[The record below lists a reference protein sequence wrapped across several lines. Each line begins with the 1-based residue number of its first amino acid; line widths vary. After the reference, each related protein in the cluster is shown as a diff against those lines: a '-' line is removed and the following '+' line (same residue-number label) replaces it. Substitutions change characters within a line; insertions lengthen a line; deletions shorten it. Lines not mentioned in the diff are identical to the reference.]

1 MHLIRIGKL
10 TALIFAMFAA
20 GYLNAAPKLD
30 FLFKDAMVFSA
41 SHDTALTGT
50 AESGDEVVVKVR
62 DLELKAKADKDGR
75 FKVMIPA
82 LGVVREPFAITVSD
96 STGEVSVKDCLSGLL
111 ILAGGQS
118 NMEVPVKEA
127 LNPVEEAAAANYPL
141 IREFKVVHDFN
152 FTPQTTLK
160 GEWTKV
166 VPSTASKIGAVGYY
180 TARRLHK
187 ELNGIP
193 VGIINNSVSA
203 SPIQSWL
210 PEEYL
215 RSDKRFAKYFVKRFE
230 DYRALG
236 REGVIKRRA
245 ELCDTL
251 FQTDSGNEGLAKGW
265 NEGAK
270 EDWKDIEIPNT
281 LERVYGEASDGSY
294 WFAREIEIPSSL
306 AGKPMEFK
314 ATSLDDHDITYFN
327 GVEIGRTGEETPNP
341 FDTPRAYK
349 IPANLVKAGKNV
361 ISIRIFDSAHA
372 GGIFPEKIFLLAN
385 DGSEIDLKGPWKVT
399 AEKILPARKWHPD
412 YLPLVKINRNG
423 ATLYNAMF
431 APLKGVK
438 VDAILWY
445 QGESNAGDKLYS
457 EVFKTLISTWRNY
470 LDSPAAPFIF
480 VQLASYRAKPK
491 NAMDTGNW
499 PMTRW
504 AQAEA
509 LDLDNVRMVPAIDIG
524 DEFRIHP
531 LNKQE
536 VGRRAA
542 LWLLQDFF
550 APERFKN
557 SIALPTAV
565 SMRITEDGKIAIKI
579 KNGQGLKTTDG
590 KAPRCFSV
598 AGEYDRKTRK
608 TPAAWANAEIKGDE
622 IIVSIPPELPQP
634 IKVCYAWHMNP
645 DVNIVNDKNM
655 PLIPFRVLL
664 NVKK

>member
-1 MHLIRIGKL
+1 MKKLIVVTGLIFT
-10 TALIFAMFAA
+10 TALYAS
-20 GYLNAAPKLD
+20 PKLD

-41 SHDTALTGT
+41 VNTTSLTGS
-50 AESGDEVVVKVR
+50 AKAGDDVVVKVR
-62 DLELKAKADKDGR
+62 DLELKAKADNEGR
-75 FKVMIPA
+75 FKVVIPA
-82 LGVVREPFAITVSD
+82 LGVVREPFAVKVSD
-96 STGEVSVKDCLSGLL
+96 STGGTILNNCLSGLL
-111 ILAGGQS
+111 ILAAGQS
-118 NMEVPVKEA
+118 NMEVPIKEA
-127 LNPVEEAAAANYPL
+127 LNPIEEAAAANYPM
-141 IREFKVVHDFN
+141 IREFKVQHDFN
-152 FTPQTTLK
+152 FTPQKTLK

-166 VPSTASKIGAVGYY
+166 TPSTALQIGAVGYY
-180 TARRLHK
+180 TARRLNK

-236 REGVIKRRA
+236 REGVIRRRS

-270 EDWKDIEIPNT
+270 EDWKDIEIPNP

-306 AGKPMEFK
+306 ADKPMEFK

-457 EVFKTLISTWRNY
+457 EVFKALITTWRNY

-499 PMTRW
+499 PMTRA
-504 AQAEA
+504 AQTEA
-509 LDLDNVRMVPAIDIG
+509 LELDNVRMVSAIDIG

-536 VGRRAA
+536 VGRRTA

-550 APERFKN
+550 APEKFKN
-557 SIALPTAV
+557 TITLPMGKSAKKTA
-565 SMRITEDGKIAIKI
+565 DGKIVIKF
-579 KNGQGLKTTDG
+579 KDAKGLKTIDG
-590 KAPRCFSV
+590 KAPNCFSLV
-598 AGEYDRKTRK
+598 GERDRKTRK
-608 TPAAWANAEIKGDE
+608 IPTVWAKAEIVNDE
-622 IIVSIPPELPQP
+622 IIVTIPQELPSP
-634 IKVCYAWHMNP
+634 VKVRYAWHMNP
-645 DVNIVNDKNM
+645 DANIFDEKNF
-655 PLIPFRVLL
+655 PLNPFELEIKSDL
-664 NVKK
+664 AE

>member
-1 MHLIRIGKL
+1 MKKLIIVSG
-10 TALIFAMFAA
+10 LIFTAA
-20 GYLNAAPKLD
+20 LYASPKLD

-41 SHDTALTGT
+41 ASTTSLTGS
-50 AESGDEVVVKVR
+50 AKAGDDVVVKVR
-62 DLELKAKADKDGR
+62 DLEFKAKVDNEGR
-75 FKVMIPA
+75 FKVVVPA
-82 LGVVREPFAITVSD
+82 LGVVREPFAVEVSD
-96 STGEVSVKDCLSGLL
+96 STGETILNDCLSGLL
-111 ILAGGQS
+111 ILAAGQS

-127 LNPVEEAAAANYPL
+127 LNPLEEAVAANYPL
-141 IREFKVVHDFN
+141 IREFKVAHDFN
-152 FTPQTTLK
+152 FVPQTTLK

-166 VPSTASKIGAVGYY
+166 VPATASKIGAVGYY
-180 TARRLHK
+180 TARMLHK
-187 ELNGIP
+187 ELGGIP
-193 VGIINNSVSA
+193 IGIINNSVSA

-215 RSDKRFAKYFVKRFE
+215 RSDKRFAKYFAKRFE

-236 REGVIKRRA
+236 REGVIRRRS
-245 ELCDTL
+245 ELCDML

-270 EDWKDIEIPNT
+270 EDWKDIEIPNP
-281 LERVYGEASDGSY
+281 LERVYGEVSDGSY
-294 WFAREIEIPSSL
+294 WFAREIEITSSL

-314 ATSLDDHDITYFN
+314 ATSLDDYDITYFN

-385 DGSEIDLKGPWKVT
+385 DGSEINLKGPWKVA

-470 LDSPAAPFIF
+470 LDSPVAPFIF

-499 PMTRW
+499 PMTRA
-504 AQAEA
+504 AQTEA
-509 LDLDNVRMVPAIDIG
+509 LKLDNVRMVSAIDIG

-550 APERFKN
+550 APEKFKN
-557 SIALPTAV
+557 SIALPMADSAKKTA
-565 SMRITEDGKIAIKI
+565 DGKIVIKL
-579 KNGQGLKTTDG
+579 KDAKGLKTIDG
-590 KAPRCFSV
+590 RGPNCFSLV
-598 AGEYDRKTRK
+598 GERDRKTRK
-608 TPAAWANAEIKGDE
+608 IPIVWAKAEIVNDE
-622 IIVSIPPELPQP
+622 IIVTIPQELPSP
-634 IKVCYAWHMNP
+634 VKVRYAWHMNP
-645 DVNIVNDKNM
+645 DANIFDEKNF
-655 PLIPFRVLL
+655 PLNPFELEIKSDLVE
-664 NVKK
+664 

>member
-1 MHLIRIGKL
+1 MKKLIVVSGLIFT
-10 TALIFAMFAA
+10 TALYAS
-20 GYLNAAPKLD
+20 PKLD

-41 SHDTALTGT
+41 ANTTSLTGS
-50 AESGDEVVVKVR
+50 AKAGDDVVVKVH
-62 DLELKAKADKDGR
+62 DLELKSKADDEGR
-75 FKVMIPA
+75 FKVVIPA
-82 LGVVREPFAITVSD
+82 LGVVREPFAVKVSD
-96 STGEVSVKDCLSGLL
+96 STGETILNDCLSGLL
-111 ILAGGQS
+111 ILAAGQS

-127 LNPVEEAAAANYPL
+127 LNPIEEAAAANYPM
-141 IREFKVVHDFN
+141 IREFKVQHDFN
-152 FTPQTTLK
+152 FTPQKTLK

-166 VPSTASKIGAVGYY
+166 VPATASKIGAVGYY
-180 TARRLHK
+180 TARILHK
-187 ELNGIP
+187 ELGGIP

-236 REGVIKRRA
+236 REGVICRRS

-270 EDWKDIEIPNT
+270 EDWKDIEIPNP

-385 DGSEIDLKGPWKVT
+385 DGSEINLKGPWKVT

-457 EVFKTLISTWRNY
+457 EVFKTLISTWRNH

-499 PMTRW
+499 PITRA
-504 AQAEA
+504 AQTEA
-509 LDLDNVRMVPAIDIG
+509 LELKNVRMVSAIDIG

-550 APERFKN
+550 APEKFKN
-557 SIALPTAV
+557 SITLPMGESAKKTA
-565 SMRITEDGKIAIKI
+565 DGKIVIKL
-579 KNGQGLKTTDG
+579 KDAKGLKTIDG
-590 KAPRCFSV
+590 KAPDCFSLV
-598 AGEYDRKTRK
+598 GERDRKTRK
-608 TPAAWANAEIKGDE
+608 IPTVWAKAEIVNDE
-622 IIVSIPPELPQP
+622 IIVTIPQELPSP
-634 IKVCYAWHMNP
+634 VKVRYAWHMNP
-645 DVNIVNDKNM
+645 DANIFDEKNF
-655 PLIPFRVLL
+655 PLNPFELEIKSDL
-664 NVKK
+664 TE

>member
-1 MHLIRIGKL
+1 MKKLIVVSGLIFT
-10 TALIFAMFAA
+10 TALYAS
-20 GYLNAAPKLD
+20 PKLD

-41 SHDTALTGT
+41 ANTTSLTGS
-50 AESGDEVVVKVR
+50 AKAGDDVVVKVR
-62 DLELKAKADKDGR
+62 DLELKSKADNEGR
-75 FKVMIPA
+75 FKVVIPA
-82 LGVVREPFAITVSD
+82 LGVVREPFAVKVSD
-96 STGEVSVKDCLSGLL
+96 STGETQLNDCLSGLL
-111 ILAGGQS
+111 ILAAGQS

-166 VPSTASKIGAVGYY
+166 LPATASKIGAVGYY

-215 RSDKRFAKYFVKRFE
+215 RSDKRFAKYFVKHFE

-265 NEGAK
+265 NNGAK
-270 EDWKDIEIPNT
+270 EDWKDIEIPNP

-385 DGSEIDLKGPWKVT
+385 DGSEINLKGPWKVT

-499 PMTRW
+499 PMTRA
-504 AQAEA
+504 AQTEA
-509 LDLDNVRMVPAIDIG
+509 LTLENVRMVSAIDIG

-536 VGRRAA
+536 VGRRTA

-550 APERFKN
+550 APEKFKN
-557 SIALPTAV
+557 SITLPMGESAKKTA
-565 SMRITEDGKIAIKI
+565 DGKIVIKLRDA
-579 KNGQGLKTTDG
+579 KGLKTIDG
-590 KAPRCFSV
+590 KAPNCFSLV
-598 AGEYDRKTRK
+598 GERDRKTRK
-608 TPAAWANAEIKGDE
+608 IPTVWAKAEIVNDE
-622 IIVSIPPELPQP
+622 IIVTIPTELPSP
-634 IKVCYAWHMNP
+634 VKVRYAWHMNP
-645 DVNIVNDKNM
+645 DANIFDEKNF
-655 PLIPFRVLL
+655 PLNPFELEIKSDL
-664 NVKK
+664 AE

>member
-1 MHLIRIGKL
+1 MKKLIVVSGLIFT
-10 TALIFAMFAA
+10 TALYAS
-20 GYLNAAPKLD
+20 PKLD

-41 SHDTALTGT
+41 ANTTSLTGS
-50 AESGDEVVVKVR
+50 AKAGDDVVVKVR
-62 DLELKAKADKDGR
+62 DLELKSKADNEGR
-75 FKVMIPA
+75 FKVVIPA
-82 LGVVREPFAITVSD
+82 LGVVREPFAVKVSD
-96 STGEVSVKDCLSGLL
+96 STGETQLNDCLSGLL
-111 ILAGGQS
+111 ILAAGQS

-152 FTPQTTLK
+152 FTPQTILK

-166 VPSTASKIGAVGYY
+166 LPATASKIGAVGYY

-215 RSDKRFAKYFVKRFE
+215 RSDKRFAKYFVKHFE

-265 NEGAK
+265 NNGAK
-270 EDWKDIEIPNT
+270 EDWKDIEIPNP

-385 DGSEIDLKGPWKVT
+385 DGSEINLKGPWKVT

-499 PMTRW
+499 PMTRA
-504 AQAEA
+504 AQTEA
-509 LDLDNVRMVPAIDIG
+509 LTLENVRMVSAIDIG

-536 VGRRAA
+536 VGRRTA

-550 APERFKN
+550 APEKFKN
-557 SIALPTAV
+557 SITLPMGESAKKTA
-565 SMRITEDGKIAIKI
+565 DGKIVIKLRDA
-579 KNGQGLKTTDG
+579 KGLKTIDG
-590 KAPRCFSV
+590 KAPNCFSLV
-598 AGEYDRKTRK
+598 GERDRKTRK
-608 TPAAWANAEIKGDE
+608 IPTVWAKAEIVNDE
-622 IIVSIPPELPQP
+622 IIVTIPTELPSP
-634 IKVCYAWHMNP
+634 VKVRYAWHMNP
-645 DVNIVNDKNM
+645 DANIFDEKNF
-655 PLIPFRVLL
+655 PLNPFELEIKSDL
-664 NVKK
+664 AE

>member
-1 MHLIRIGKL
+1 MYIKSMTKIAVVTFAFFGPIRL
-10 TALIFAMFAA
+10 A
-20 GYLNAAPKLD
+20 AAPKLD
-30 FLFKDAMVFSA
+30 FLFRDSMVFSA
-41 SHDTALTGT
+41 AHDAVLSGS
-50 AESGDEVVVKVR
+50 AKPGDEVAVKVR
-62 DLELKAKADKDGR
+62 GSEFKAKAGADGR
-75 FKVMIPA
+75 FKIAIPPF
-82 LGVVREPFAITVSD
+82 GVVREPFEIAVSD
-96 STGEVSVKDCLSGLL
+96 STGEVSVKNCLAGLL

-127 LNPVEEAAAANYPL
+127 LNPDEEAAVANYPL

-166 VPSTASKIGAVGYY
+166 VPATASKIGAVGYY
-180 TARRLHK
+180 TARILHK

-236 REGVIKRRA
+236 REGVIRRRS

-270 EDWKDIEIPNT
+270 EDWKDIEIPNP

-499 PMTRW
+499 PMTRA
-504 AQAEA
+504 AQTEA

-550 APERFKN
+550 APDKFRD
-557 SIALPTAV
+557 SIVLPMAV
-565 SMRITEDGKIAIKI
+565 SARMTGDGKIAIKL
-579 KNGQGLKTTDG
+579 KGAHGLKTNDG
-590 KAPRCFSV
+590 MEPRCFSV
-598 AGEYDRKTRK
+598 AGAYDRKTRK
-608 TPAAWANAEIKGDE
+608 TPAAWAKAEIKGDG
-622 IIVSIPPELPQP
+622 IVVSIPPELPAP
-634 IKVCYAWHMNP
+634 DKVRYAWHMNP
-645 DVNIVNDKNM
+645 DVNIVNAKNY
-655 PLIPFRVLL
+655 PLIPFELDVER
-664 NVKK
+664 

>member
-1 MHLIRIGKL
+1 MKKLIVVSGLIFT
-10 TALIFAMFAA
+10 TALYAS
-20 GYLNAAPKLD
+20 PKLD

-41 SHDTALTGT
+41 ASTTSLTGS
-50 AESGDEVVVKVR
+50 AKAGDDVVVKVR
-62 DLELKAKADKDGR
+62 DLELKSKADNEGR
-75 FKVMIPA
+75 FKVVIPA
-82 LGVVREPFAITVSD
+82 LGVVREPFTVKVSD
-96 STGEVSVKDCLSGLL
+96 STGETQLNDCLSGLL
-111 ILAGGQS
+111 ILAAGQS

-166 VPSTASKIGAVGYY
+166 LPATASKIGAVGYY

-215 RSDKRFAKYFVKRFE
+215 RSDKRFAKYFVKHFE

-265 NEGAK
+265 NNGAK
-270 EDWKDIEIPNT
+270 EDWKDIEIPNP

-349 IPANLVKAGKNV
+349 IPANLVKAGKNI

-457 EVFKTLISTWRNY
+457 EVFKTLITTWRNY

-499 PMTRW
+499 PMTRA
-504 AQAEA
+504 AQTEA
-509 LDLDNVRMVPAIDIG
+509 LTLENVRMVSAIDIG

-536 VGRRAA
+536 VGRRTA

-550 APERFKN
+550 APEKFKN
-557 SIALPTAV
+557 SITLPMGESAKKTA
-565 SMRITEDGKIAIKI
+565 DGKIVIKL
-579 KNGQGLKTTDG
+579 KDAKGLKTIDG
-590 KAPRCFSV
+590 KAPNCFSLV
-598 AGEYDRKTRK
+598 GERDRKTRK
-608 TPAAWANAEIKGDE
+608 IPTVWAKAEIVNDE
-622 IIVSIPPELPQP
+622 IIVTIPTELPSP
-634 IKVCYAWHMNP
+634 VKVRYAWHMNP
-645 DVNIVNDKNM
+645 DANIFDEKNF
-655 PLIPFRVLL
+655 PLVPFEL
-664 NVKK
+664 NIDALK

>member
-1 MHLIRIGKL
+1 MKKLIVVSGLIFT
-10 TALIFAMFAA
+10 TALYAS
-20 GYLNAAPKLD
+20 PKLD

-41 SHDTALTGT
+41 ANTTSLTGS
-50 AESGDEVVVKVR
+50 AKAGDDVVVKVR
-62 DLELKAKADKDGR
+62 DLELKSKADNEGR
-75 FKVMIPA
+75 FKVVIPA
-82 LGVVREPFAITVSD
+82 LGVVRDPFAVKVSD
-96 STGEVSVKDCLSGLL
+96 STGETILNDCLSGLL
-111 ILAGGQS
+111 ILAAGQS
-118 NMEVPVKEA
+118 NMEVPIKEA
-127 LNPVEEAAAANYPL
+127 LNPVEEAAVANYPL

-236 REGVIKRRA
+236 REGVIRRRS

-265 NEGAK
+265 NNGAK
-270 EDWKDIEIPNT
+270 EDWKDIEIPNS

-341 FDTPRAYK
+341 FDAPRAYK
-349 IPANLVKAGKNV
+349 IPANLVKAGKNI

-499 PMTRW
+499 PITRA
-504 AQAEA
+504 AQTEA
-509 LDLDNVRMVPAIDIG
+509 LELKNVRMVSAIDIG

-550 APERFKN
+550 APEKFNN
-557 SIALPTAV
+557 SITLPMGESAKKTA
-565 SMRITEDGKIAIKI
+565 DGKIVIKL
-579 KNGQGLKTTDG
+579 KDAKGLKTIDG
-590 KAPRCFSV
+590 KAPDSFSLV
-598 AGEYDRKTRK
+598 GERDRKTRK
-608 TPAAWANAEIKGDE
+608 IPTVWAKAEIVNDE
-622 IIVSIPPELPQP
+622 ILVTIPQELPSP
-634 IKVCYAWHMNP
+634 VKVRYAWHMNP
-645 DVNIVNDKNM
+645 DANIFDEKNF
-655 PLIPFRVLL
+655 PLNPFELEIKSDL
-664 NVKK
+664 TE

>member
-1 MHLIRIGKL
+1 MKKLIIVSG
-10 TALIFAMFAA
+10 LIFTAA
-20 GYLNAAPKLD
+20 LYASPKLD

-41 SHDTALTGT
+41 ASTTSLTGS
-50 AESGDEVVVKVR
+50 AKAGDDVVVKVR
-62 DLELKAKADKDGR
+62 DLELKAKVDNEGR
-75 FKVMIPA
+75 FKVVVPA
-82 LGVVREPFAITVSD
+82 LGVVREPFAVKVSD
-96 STGEVSVKDCLSGLL
+96 STGETILNDCLSGLL
-111 ILAGGQS
+111 ILAAGQS

-127 LNPVEEAAAANYPL
+127 LNSLEEAAAANYPL

-152 FTPQTTLK
+152 FVPQTTLK

-166 VPSTASKIGAVGYY
+166 VPATASKIGAVGYY
-180 TARRLHK
+180 TARMLHK
-187 ELNGIP
+187 ELGGIP
-193 VGIINNSVSA
+193 IGIINNSVSA

-215 RSDKRFAKYFVKRFE
+215 RSDKRFAKYFAKRFE

-236 REGVIKRRA
+236 REGVIRRRS
-245 ELCDTL
+245 ELCDML

-270 EDWKDIEIPNT
+270 EDWKDIEIPNP

-306 AGKPMEFK
+306 ADKPMEFK
-314 ATSLDDHDITYFN
+314 ATSLDDYDITYFN

-385 DGSEIDLKGPWKVT
+385 DGSEINLKGPWKVA

-457 EVFKTLISTWRNY
+457 EVFMTLISTWRNY
-470 LDSPAAPFIF
+470 LDSPTAPFIF

-491 NAMDTGNW
+491 NAMDTGTW
-499 PMTRW
+499 PMTRA
-504 AQAEA
+504 AQTEA
-509 LDLDNVRMVPAIDIG
+509 LTLENVRMVSAIDIG

-536 VGRRAA
+536 VGRRTA

-550 APERFKN
+550 ASEKFKN
-557 SIALPTAV
+557 SITLPMGESAKKTA
-565 SMRITEDGKIAIKI
+565 DGKIVIKL
-579 KNGQGLKTTDG
+579 KDAKGLKTIDG
-590 KAPRCFSV
+590 KAPNCFSLV
-598 AGEYDRKTRK
+598 GERDRKTRK
-608 TPAAWANAEIKGDE
+608 IPTVWAKAEIVNDE
-622 IIVSIPPELPQP
+622 IIVTIPQELPSP
-634 IKVCYAWHMNP
+634 VKVRYAWHMNP
-645 DVNIVNDKNM
+645 DANIFDEKNF
-655 PLIPFRVLL
+655 PLNPFELEIKSDL
-664 NVKK
+664 AE